1 MQMRRNAR
9 RKCEIFHEKNNFS
22 IAIRFPSAFGICLAS
37 FVGFVQGSCVEVLC
51 LELCSAKSEFELVG
65 IYHGIYMDG
74 KSGASELS
82 RREANSEARSSASR
96 SSLSLLVARRQ
107 NSFFFAF
114 CSYILHKH
122 PPPVT
127 KVSVVPPR
135 TMGRTTNIGHSEQ
148 YNRRRTVVV

>member
-1 MQMRRNAR
+1 MRRNAR

-65 IYHGIYMDG
+65 IYHGIYMDA

-96 SSLSLLVARRQ
+96 SSLSLFVARRQ
-107 NSFFFAF
+107 NSFFF
-114 CSYILHKH
+114 CWR
-122 PPPVT
+122 
-127 KVSVVPPR
+127 VSLRGGSIIFFKRQRKKGVVKKEIQR
-135 TMGRTTNIGHSEQ
+135 HQ
-148 YNRRRTVVV
+148 DK